1 MKAMVLAAG
10 RGERMRP
17 LTTHAPKPLL
27 QAAGRPLVEHVL
39 LALRRQGF
47 FEVIL
52 NVAYLGQM
60 IIDHLGDGSRL
71 GLRLTYS
78 DEGPEPIGTAA
89 GVRRALPMLGEE
101 PFLVTSADV
110 VTGFAYGSLAPPG
123 GRDLATLMVVPVSKT
138 HPRADFFLRDDRLAL
153 EPPGLP
159 VVYGNSGMFAPPFF
173 SPPGQEQEQAMGP
186 LLRRAIG
193 EDRSGAMLH
202 EGFWVNVG
210 TPDALAWLDA
220 HGPAGRHD

>member
-17 LTTHAPKPLL
+17 LTAHAPKPLL

-47 FEVIL
+47 AEVLL

-71 GLRLTYS
+71 GVKLAYS

-89 GVRRALPMLGEE
+89 GVRRALPMLGAE

-110 VTGFAYGSLAPPG
+110 VTDFAYANLSAPRG
-123 GRDLATLMVVPVSKT
+123 TDLATVMVVPVSKA
-138 HPRADFFLRDDRLAL
+138 HPRADFFLHDDRLAL

-159 VVYGNSGMFAPPFF
+159 VIYGNSGVFAPSFF

-186 LLRRAIG
+186 LLRRAAG
-193 EDRSGAMLH
+193 EDRAGAMLH

-210 TPDALAWLDA
+210 TPEAMAWLDA
-220 HGPAGRHD
+220 HGAPRL

>member
-1 MKAMVLAAG
+1 MRAMVLAAG

-17 LTTHAPKPLL
+17 LTTHLPKPLL

-39 LALRRQGF
+39 LALHRQGF

-71 GLRLTYS
+71 GLKLTYS
-78 DEGPEPIGTAA
+78 NEGPEPIGTAA
-89 GVRRALPMLGEE
+89 GVRRALPMLGKE

-110 VTGFAYGSLAPPG
+110 VTGFAHGSLPPPKG
-123 GRDLATLMVVPVSKT
+123 TDLATIMVVPVSKA
-138 HPRADFFLRDDRLAL
+138 HPRADFFLHDERLAL

-159 VVYGNSGMFAPPFF
+159 VVYGNSGVFVPPFF
-173 SPPGQEQEQAMGP
+173 SLPGQEQEQAMGP
-186 LLRRAIG
+186 LLRRAAG
-193 EDRSGAMLH
+193 EDQVGGMLH

-210 TPDALAWLDA
+210 TPEVLAWLDA
-220 HGPAGRHD
+220 HGPAGIHT